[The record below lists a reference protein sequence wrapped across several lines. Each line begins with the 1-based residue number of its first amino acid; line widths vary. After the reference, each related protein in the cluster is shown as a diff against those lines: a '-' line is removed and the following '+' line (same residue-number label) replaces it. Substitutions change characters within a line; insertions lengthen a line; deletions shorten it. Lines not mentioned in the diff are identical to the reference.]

1 MRGDQTRNYTGIV
14 DGKLLVVMKVCYRN
28 ESKIKRSRVKAK
40 FKFMTR
46 LCN

>member
-28 ESKIKRSRVKAK
+28 EIKIRRSRIKAK
-40 FKFMTR
+40 FKSMTI